1 MLRGLGSL
9 RRNVWRQSAPAAQQ
23 QTHMQTAHGT
33 QAFHS
38 RQCSSAVSTPAATLT
53 CLPAWP
59 PSCTRAGA
67 FYLGYGVAHVPSTCV
82 TMQLGARWWFG
93 TMTIAWGI
101 VATSAAAITNRTG
114 LVLQRLLLGIT
125 EAGGRQTQ
133 QQQTTAR
140 TQPCNELD
148 AVPAEGS
155 GGVGCVLGL
164 VGKPGLPRCVPVSA
178 RCCLVHC
185 DCCWLACLC
194 AAAGCYPTAFHL
206 LLQFYP
212 KHM

>member
-1 MLRGLGSL
+1 M
-9 RRNVWRQSAPAAQQ
+9 
-23 QTHMQTAHGT
+23 
-33 QAFHS
+33 S

-53 CLPAWP
+53 WP

-125 EAGGRQTQ
+125 EAGGRQQTQ
-133 QQQTTAR
+133 HAR
-140 TQPCNELD
+140 S
-148 AVPAEGS
+148 PATSSTLCRRRGRVGS
-155 GGVGCVLGL
+155 GVSWGWWESLGCPAVCLYRLGAASFT
-164 VGKPGLPRCVPVSA
+164 VTG
-178 RCCLVHC
+178 
-185 DCCWLACLC
+185 CCWLACLC